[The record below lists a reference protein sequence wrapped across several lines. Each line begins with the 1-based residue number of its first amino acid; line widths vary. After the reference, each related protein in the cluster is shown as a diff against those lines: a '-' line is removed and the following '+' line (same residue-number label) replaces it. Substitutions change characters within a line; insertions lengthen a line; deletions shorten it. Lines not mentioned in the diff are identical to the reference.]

1 MLNHKQ
7 NNNVCTEPYK
17 VMTASAAGQLSNIEI
32 LMAFA
37 QLAEKMKTQD
47 PENPDLWV
55 VTIGKHKLWGILD
68 RGAGP
73 NGMDLLT
80 LLFPEDY

>member
-1 MLNHKQ
+1 MQNQKQ
-7 NNNVCTEPYK
+7 HTKVGTEPYK
-17 VMTASAAGQLSNIEI
+17 VMTASVADKLSNADIQN
-32 LMAFA
+32 AFT

-55 VTIGKHKLWGILD
+55 VRIGKHKLWGILD

-80 LLFPEDY
+80 LLFPKDY

>member
-1 MLNHKQ
+1 
-7 NNNVCTEPYK
+7 
-17 VMTASAAGQLSNIEI
+17 MTASVADQLSDIEI
-32 LMAFA
+32 LIAFA

-73 NGMDLLT
+73 NGMDSLT